1 MFIDFGMLMQLRYEA
16 MLSVHA
22 DAIWQASIQRFNE
35 ERLLKLIDQAL
46 DDQNPEAF
54 YQYSAELAGV
64 RAVQAYGQVTSA
76 SKG

>member
-1 MFIDFGMLMQLRYEA
+1 MRFLILYALALDTYIEVVWETAVRKYRSEQL
-16 MLSVHA
+16 
-22 DAIWQASIQRFNE
+22 QR
-35 ERLLKLIDQAL
+35 LIDQAL
-46 DDQNPEAF
+46 DSRDADAF